1 MLSKAINWGRVETEE
16 KKVLNVF
23 RLQKFLAIVLN
34 TVQIMAEVQNMISKV
49 DLVLCS
55 RNDGFKL
62 KLQSLTFIFKFKKKK
77 KKNQLSE
84 FKFQVQSLC

>member
-1 MLSKAINWGRVETEE
+1 
-16 KKVLNVF
+16 
-23 RLQKFLAIVLN
+23 
-34 TVQIMAEVQNMISKV
+34 MAEVQNMISKV

-62 KLQSLTFIFKFKKKK
+62 KLQSLTFIFKFKKE